1 MMYNEFFGIATFF
14 VTFIVMVLMYRCFGK
29 QGLIA
34 WVAIGTI
41 IANIQVIKTVDI
53 FGISATLGNVIFAS
67 IYLATDILNDIY
79 GRKVAKRAVWL
90 GFSSTLVMIIVM
102 QMSLHFI
109 PAPED
114 VSQKALSTIFDL
126 VPRIALGSIIAYIIG
141 QHVDVFIFSMIKKV
155 FQSDKTFII
164 RAYGSTVL
172 SSIIDT
178 ALFVTIAFIGTL
190 PASVV
195 FEIFITTYVLKLV
208 STIFN
213 VPFGYIAK
221 SFYRKGKIQKLDE
234 GY

>member
-1 MMYNEFFGIATFF
+1 MYNEFFGIATFF

-41 IANIQVIKTVDI
+41 IANIQVIKTIDI
-53 FGISATLGNVIFAS
+53 FGISATLGNVMFAS

-79 GRKVAKRAVWL
+79 GRKIAKRAVWL

-114 VSQKALSTIFDL
+114 ISQKALSTIFDL

-221 SFYRKGKIQKLDE
+221 SFYRNGKIQKLDE